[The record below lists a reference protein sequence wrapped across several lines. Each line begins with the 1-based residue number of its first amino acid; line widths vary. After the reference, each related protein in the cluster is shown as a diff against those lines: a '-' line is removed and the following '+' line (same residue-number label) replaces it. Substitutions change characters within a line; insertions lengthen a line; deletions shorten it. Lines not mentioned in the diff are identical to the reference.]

1 MNEMMMTDD
10 DNIDVYKVTLELSKE
25 DSILVAETLLR
36 EPIKSVILERD
47 FKEYLQ
53 GVIQGKDEG

>member
-1 MNEMMMTDD
+1 MMMTGD
-10 DNIDVYKVTLELSKE
+10 DNIDVSMVTLELSKE

-47 FKEYLQ
+47 FKEYLRC
-53 GVIQGKDEG
+53 VIQGKDEG

>member
-1 MNEMMMTDD
+1 MMTGDD
-10 DNIDVYKVTLELSKE
+10 SIDVYKVTLELSKE

-53 GVIQGKDEG
+53 GVIQGKDEV